1 MISGLG
7 RIEFYLPPARDT
19 RRIGL
24 PSFGEKL
31 KLEREKRKITLEEV
45 SVSTKIGT
53 RMLQALEENDFDQLP
68 GGIFNRGFVRAYS
81 RVLGLDEEQTVADY
95 LQASGDVPSTR
106 AHAASVEIAAQDG
119 GSHYD
124 LPTEAESG
132 NEDDHPGIA
141 AASEASKRQIPW
153 GLLAGLLLVVAL
165 TLSLWSRYDRHQSR
179 RSIAAD
185 SATTSVSS
193 ASHRSTSK
201 ERSAPSIA
209 AAPELSGHTLSG
221 QTLSGHTLDV
231 SADSP
236 PKLESATRGAIVA
249 NVSESTESAAGDFSV
264 AIQAREESW
273 VTITADGKPILS
285 ELMGAGSQH
294 RIHGHKEIIVKA
306 GNAGGLDFQF
316 NGQKLPA
323 VGDYGEVKIVTFGPG
338 GIIL

>member
-1 MISGLG
+1 M
-7 RIEFYLPPARDT
+7 
-19 RRIGL
+19 

-95 LQASGDVPSTR
+95 LQASGDIPSTR
-106 AHAASVEIAAQDG
+106 AHAASVETAAQDG
-119 GSHYD
+119 GSDSD
-124 LPTEAESG
+124 LPIEAESG
-132 NEDDHPGIA
+132 NGDGHISAIA
-141 AASEASKRQIPW
+141 AASEGSKRQIPW
-153 GLLAGLLLVVAL
+153 GVLAGLLLVLAL
-165 TLSLWSRYDRHQSR
+165 TLSLWSRYDRHQAKHLIASGSAA
-179 RSIAAD
+179 RSAF
-185 SATTSVSS
+185 SS
-193 ASHRSTSK
+193 ANRSTNE
-201 ERSAPSIA
+201 ERSAPFTA
-209 AAPELSGHTLSG
+209 TAPELSGGTLSG
-221 QTLSGHTLDV
+221 GTLDV

-236 PKLESATRGAIVA
+236 RKLESPTRGAIVA
-249 NVSESTESAAGDFSV
+249 NASESTNSAAADFSV
-264 AIQAREESW
+264 AIEAREESW

-294 RIHGHKEIIVKA
+294 RIRGHKEIIVKA

-323 VGDYGEVKIVTFGPG
+323 MGDYGEVKTVTFGPR
-338 GIIL
+338 GIVL

>member
-1 MISGLG
+1 MISALG

-31 KLEREKRKITLEEV
+31 KLEREERKITLEEV

-106 AHAASVEIAAQDG
+106 AHAASVETAAQDG
-119 GSHYD
+119 GSHD
-124 LPTEAESG
+124 LPIEAKSSTA
-132 NEDDHPGIA
+132 DDHVGGIA
-141 AASEASKRQIPW
+141 AAGEASKRQIPW
-153 GLLAGLLLVVAL
+153 GVLAGLLLVVAL

-185 SATTSVSS
+185 SATTAVSS
-193 ASHRSTSK
+193 ATHRSGGK
-201 ERSAPSIA
+201 ERSAPPTA
-209 AAPELSGHTLSG
+209 AAPELLGHTLSG

-236 PKLESATRGAIVA
+236 RKVESPARAAVVA
-249 NVSESTESAAGDFSV
+249 NVSESTDAAAGDFSV
-264 AIQAREESW
+264 AIEAREESW

-294 RIHGHKEIIVKA
+294 RIHGHKEIVVKA

>member
-1 MISGLG
+1 
-7 RIEFYLPPARDT
+7 
-19 RRIGL
+19 L

-81 RVLGLDEEQTVADY
+81 RVLGLDEDQTVADY

-106 AHAASVEIAAQDG
+106 DHAASVEAASQDG
-119 GSHYD
+119 ASHED
-124 LPTEAESG
+124 DSLEAESSG
-132 NEDDHPGIA
+132 GDGHIGSLA
-141 AASEASKRQIPW
+141 AAGGPSKREIPW
-153 GLLAGLLLVVAL
+153 GVLAGLLLVVAL
-165 TLSLWSRYDRHQSR
+165 TLSLWSRYDRHHAK
-179 RSIAAD
+179 RSISTGSAASTANG
-185 SATTSVSS
+185 SANNKRSSPPAPTTLQSS
-193 ASHRSTSK
+193 T
-201 ERSAPSIA
+201 P
-209 AAPELSGHTLSG
+209 
-221 QTLSGHTLDV
+221 TLDV

-236 PKLESATRGAIVA
+236 RQPESPVRAAHVA
-249 NVSESTESAAGDFSV
+249 DVSQSTSSTPGDFSV
-264 AIQAREESW
+264 AIEAREESW

-294 RIHGHKEIIVKA
+294 RIHGHKEIVVRA

-323 VGDYGEVKIVTFGPG
+323 VGDYGEVKTVTFGPL